1 MSTRPRHERPDAD
14 VYSPNDYLL
23 LVLTGVSYQ
32 EVSNTTATPVDE
44 VKQAVESEVS
54 RHVDLD
60 DFDSFE
66 DALDYLRLGRL
77 QRGLWVSATNG
88 GVGESRQL
96 LSVIE
101 QRAELKRSSRPISED
116 DLIEGTPS
124 ITKTLSK
131 GRLETLKALRDHLAR
146 SIDECRSKRDLAA
159 LSLRFQSVLEE
170 IDEVEGGSALPGD
183 SPADEIAERRRAR
196 ERARGA

>member
-1 MSTRPRHERPDAD
+1 MSESDNERNPRHRD
-14 VYSPNDYLL
+14 YYLL
-23 LVLTGVSYQ
+23 TLTGLSYREIADSSSVPIE
-32 EVSNTTATPVDE
+32 EVRR
-44 VKQAVESEVS
+44 AVEDEVS

-77 QRGLWVSATNG
+77 QRGLWLTATKG

-116 DLIEGTPS
+116 DLIDAMTEDVA
-124 ITKTLSK
+124 LVLLQFRK
-131 GRLETLKALRDHLAR
+131 GAKPGLLWEDMVLYDRNGLPT
-146 SIDECRSKRDLAA
+146 DEYRK
-159 LSLRFQSVLEE
+159 
-170 IDEVEGGSALPGD
+170 IYH
-183 SPADEIAERRRAR
+183 I
-196 ERARGA
+196 

>member
-1 MSTRPRHERPDAD
+1 MSESDNETDPRHRD
-14 VYSPNDYLL
+14 YYLL
-23 LVLTGVSYQ
+23 TLTGLSYRDIADSSSVPIE
-32 EVSNTTATPVDE
+32 EVR
-44 VKQAVESEVS
+44 QAVESEVS

-77 QRGLWVSATNG
+77 QRGLWLTATKG

-101 QRAELKRSSRPISED
+101 QRAELKRSTPISED
-116 DLIEGTPS
+116 HLIEDTPS